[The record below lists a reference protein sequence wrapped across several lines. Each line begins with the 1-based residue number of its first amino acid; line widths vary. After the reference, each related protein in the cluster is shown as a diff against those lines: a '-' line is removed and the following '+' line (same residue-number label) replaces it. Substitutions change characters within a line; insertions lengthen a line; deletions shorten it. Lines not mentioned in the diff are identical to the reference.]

1 MVTRSRATLPRR
13 ESARQHE
20 RMFHLPVRAFFLCTR
35 NLSVQLS
42 PEVTMRMRSRAFL
55 PRRGSAR

>member
-20 RMFHLPVRAFFLCTR
+20 RIFTFRCVPFLCPR
-35 NLSVQLS
+35 NLSAQLS
-42 PEVTMRMRSRAFL
+42 PEVNLRMRARAFL